1 MKTKVLIFFFL
12 SSLVSFGQNFK
23 VNYSL
28 DGNNA
33 EGNLLEN
40 VQIQDPQKKDN
51 FKSVYLQIDGSV
63 DGKKNYEVFK
73 GDQKL
78 LALKNDGKWYLIN
91 DADGLF
97 DKQLEIR
104 ELKGKKEKLEFTF
117 QYDGSNEEEGETSQN
132 VYEFLNAY
140 ISAKKITPSKFG
152 LKDEKDAIHIFIDQF
167 GNSLNSTIPQGIPY
181 FQYYVHVIYLDSKSK
196 PNYIYSIDQS
206 KGSIDSGLFIENPNA
221 GKFKLQSASASG
233 ETLVWH
239 INETAL
245 QSSNKDNIEYEINRT
260 AIKEG
265 TKTKIGTYSIKM
277 APTFHS
283 SINVGLFVSQLENPD
298 FALVDLGNSTSTV
311 KKSLEGSNGV
321 ITATATLYTS
331 PIILLESLMEKDKE
345 KKKAI
350 LTRASTRCYIN
361 DHTWYERIYPTVG
374 IKLGD
379 KAFENFFAGF
389 SFEIARGASI
399 FVGGNYG
406 KVNYFE
412 GDFDYGVESITQQ
425 QFDLRQKEKWD
436 WDFAYGIN
444 LDLRIISSLFGQ

>member
-1 MKTKVLIFFFL
+1 MKTKLLILFLL
-12 SSLVSFGQNFK
+12 SSLVSLGQDFK
-23 VNYSL
+23 VNYSF
-28 DGNNA
+28 DGNKFD
-33 EGNLLEN
+33 GNLLEN
-40 VQIQDPQKKDN
+40 VKIEDPQKKDN
-51 FKSVYLQIDGSV
+51 FKSVYIQIDGSA
-63 DGKKNYEVFK
+63 DSKKGYEVFK

-78 LALKNDGKWYLIN
+78 VSLKNDGKWHAIN

-97 DKQLEIR
+97 DKQFEIR
-104 ELKGKKEKLEFTF
+104 ELKGKKGKLEFTF
-117 QYDGSNEEEGETSQN
+117 QYNGSNEKVEGTVQN
-132 VYEFLNAY
+132 LYDFLDAY

-152 LKDEKDAIHIFIDQF
+152 LKDEKGAIHIFIDQF
-167 GNSLNSTIPQGIPY
+167 GNSLNTTVPQGIPY
-181 FQYYVHVIYLDSKSK
+181 FQYYVHVIYLDSKNK

-206 KGSIDSGLFIENPNA
+206 KGSIDSGLFIENPDA
-221 GKFKLQSASASG
+221 GKFKLQSGSANG

-239 INETAL
+239 INETSL
-245 QSSNKDNIEYEINRT
+245 QSSNKDNIDFEIYRT
-260 AIKEG
+260 VIKEG

-298 FALVDLGNSTSTV
+298 FTLVDLGNSTSTV
-311 KKSLEGSNGV
+311 KKSLEGSNGI

-331 PIILLESLMEKDKE
+331 PIILLESLIEKDKE

-361 DHTWYERIYPTVG
+361 DHAWYERIYPTIG

-379 KAFENFFAGF
+379 KAFENFFGGF

-399 FVGGNYG
+399 FFGGNYS
-406 KVNYFE
+406 KVNYFQ
-412 GDFDYGVESITQQ
+412 GDFDYGVETITPQ

-436 WDFAYGIN
+436 WDFAYGVN